1 MKRALGQAMVLLL
14 LSAVVAVGVHFWHP
28 MAPAWYLVVTPL
40 QEDEVT
46 VERVKGEFGG
56 KVLWLDARPE
66 DQYAAGHVPG
76 AKLLNEQGFS
86 GQLFELIEVLQMN
99 TLPVVIYCG
108 GEKCEASRK
117 IKERLLESLPLEN
130 LWVLKG
136 GWPAL
141 KAAGGGG

>member
-1 MKRALGQAMVLLL
+1 MKRAVGQALVLVLL
-14 LSAVVAVGVHFWHP
+14 SGVAAVGVHFWHP
-28 MAPAWYLVVTPL
+28 MAPAWYLVVAPP

-66 DQYAAGHVPG
+66 EQYAAGHIPE
-76 AKLLNEQGFS
+76 AKLLNEQGFNE
-86 GQLFELIEVLQMN
+86 QLFELIDVLQKN

-117 IKERLLESLPLEN
+117 IKERLVESLPMEN
-130 LWVLKG
+130 VWVLKG
-136 GWPAL
+136 GWPAWK
-141 KAAGGGG
+141 KAEGE

>member
-1 MKRALGQAMVLLL
+1 MKRAVGQALVLVLL
-14 LSAVVAVGVHFWHP
+14 SGVAAVGVHFWHP
-28 MAPAWYLVVTPL
+28 MAPAWYLVVAPP

-66 DQYAAGHVPG
+66 EQYVAGHIPE
-76 AKLLNEQGFS
+76 AKLLNEQGFNE
-86 GQLFELIEVLQMN
+86 QLFELIDVLQKN

-117 IKERLLESLPLEN
+117 IKERLVESLPMEN
-130 LWVLKG
+130 VWVVKG
-136 GWPAL
+136 GWPAW
-141 KAAGGGG
+141 KEAEGR

>member
-1 MKRALGQAMVLLL
+1 MKRAVGQALVLVLL
-14 LSAVVAVGVHFWHP
+14 SGAAAVGVHFWHP
-28 MAPAWYLVVTPL
+28 MAPAWYLVVAPM

-66 DQYAAGHVPG
+66 DQFVAGHIPE
-76 AKLLNEQGFS
+76 AKLLNEQGFNE
-86 GQLFELIEVLQMN
+86 QLFELIDVLQKN

-117 IKERLLESLPLEN
+117 IKERLVESLPMEN
-130 LWVLKG
+130 VWVLKG
-136 GWPAL
+136 GWPAW
-141 KAAGGGG
+141 KEAEGR

>member
-1 MKRALGQAMVLLL
+1 MKRAVGQALVLLL
-14 LSAVVAVGVHFWHP
+14 LSGVAAVGVHFWHP
-28 MAPAWYLVVTPL
+28 MAPAWYLVVAPP

-66 DQYAAGHVPG
+66 EQYVAGHIPE
-76 AKLLNEQGFS
+76 AKLLNEQGFNE
-86 GQLFELIEVLQMN
+86 QLFELIEVLQKN

-117 IKERLLESLPLEN
+117 IKERLVESLPMEN
-130 LWVLKG
+130 VWVLKG
-136 GWPAL
+136 GWPAW
-141 KAAGGGG
+141 KAAEGR

>member
-1 MKRALGQAMVLLL
+1 MKRAVGQALVLVLL
-14 LSAVVAVGVHFWHP
+14 SGVAAVGVHFWHP
-28 MAPAWYLVVTPL
+28 MAPAWYLVVAPP

-66 DQYAAGHVPG
+66 EQYVAGHIPE
-76 AKLLNEQGFS
+76 AKLLNEQGFNE
-86 GQLFELIEVLQMN
+86 QLFELIDLLQKN

-117 IKERLLESLPLEN
+117 IKERLVESLPMEN
-130 LWVLKG
+130 VWVLKG
-136 GWPAL
+136 GWPVWK
-141 KAAGGGG
+141 KAEGE

>member
-1 MKRALGQAMVLLL
+1 MKRAVGQALVLVLL
-14 LSAVVAVGVHFWHP
+14 SGVAAVGVHFWHP
-28 MAPAWYLVVTPL
+28 MAPAWYLVVAPM

-66 DQYAAGHVPG
+66 EQYVAGHIPE
-76 AKLLNEQGFS
+76 AKLLNEQGFNE
-86 GQLFELIEVLQMN
+86 QLFELIDVLQKN

-117 IKERLLESLPLEN
+117 IKERLVESLPMEN
-130 LWVLKG
+130 VWVLKG
-136 GWPAL
+136 GWPAWK
-141 KAAGGGG
+141 KAEGE

>member
-1 MKRALGQAMVLLL
+1 MKRAVGQALVLVLL
-14 LSAVVAVGVHFWHP
+14 SGVAAVGVHFWHP
-28 MAPAWYLVVTPL
+28 MAPAWYLVVAPP

-66 DQYAAGHVPG
+66 EQYVAGHIPE
-76 AKLLNEQGFS
+76 AKLLNEQGFNE
-86 GQLFELIEVLQMN
+86 QLFELIDVLQKN

-117 IKERLLESLPLEN
+117 IKERLLESLPMEN
-130 LWVLKG
+130 VWVLKG
-136 GWPAL
+136 GWPAWR
-141 KAAGGGG
+141 ASEGR

>member
-1 MKRALGQAMVLLL
+1 MKRAVGQALVLVLL
-14 LSAVVAVGVHFWHP
+14 SGVAAVGVHFWHP
-28 MAPAWYLVVTPL
+28 MAPAWYLVVAPP

-66 DQYAAGHVPG
+66 EQYVAGHIPE
-76 AKLLNEQGFS
+76 AKLLNEQGFNE
-86 GQLFELIEVLQMN
+86 QLFELIDVLQKN

-117 IKERLLESLPLEN
+117 IKERLVESLPMEN
-130 LWVLKG
+130 VWVLKG
-136 GWPAL
+136 GWPAW
-141 KAAGGGG
+141 KAAEGR

>member
-1 MKRALGQAMVLLL
+1 MKRAVGQALVLVLL
-14 LSAVVAVGVHFWHP
+14 SGVAAVGVHFWHP
-28 MAPAWYLVVTPL
+28 MAPAWYLVVAPP

-66 DQYAAGHVPG
+66 EQYVAGHIPE
-76 AKLLNEQGFS
+76 AKLLNEQGFNE
-86 GQLFELIEVLQMN
+86 QLFELIDLLQKN

-117 IKERLLESLPLEN
+117 IKERLVESLPMEN
-130 LWVLKG
+130 VWVLKG
-136 GWPAL
+136 GWPAWK
-141 KAAGGGG
+141 KAEGE

>member
-1 MKRALGQAMVLLL
+1 MKRAVGQALVLVLL
-14 LSAVVAVGVHFWHP
+14 SGVAAVGVHFWHP
-28 MAPAWYLVVTPL
+28 MAPAWYLVVAPP

-66 DQYAAGHVPG
+66 EQYVAGHIPE
-76 AKLLNEQGFS
+76 AKLLNEQGFNE
-86 GQLFELIEVLQMN
+86 QLFELIEVLQKN

-117 IKERLLESLPLEN
+117 IKERLVESLPMEN
-130 LWVLKG
+130 VWVLKG
-136 GWPAL
+136 GWPAW
-141 KAAGGGG
+141 KAAEGR

>member
-1 MKRALGQAMVLLL
+1 MKRAVGQALVLLL
-14 LSAVVAVGVHFWHP
+14 LSGVAAVGVHFWHP
-28 MAPAWYLVVTPL
+28 MAPAWYLVVAPM

-66 DQYAAGHVPG
+66 DQFVAGHIPE
-76 AKLLNEQGFS
+76 AKLLNEQGFNE
-86 GQLFELIEVLQMN
+86 QLFELIDVLQKN

-117 IKERLLESLPLEN
+117 IKERLVESLPMEN
-130 LWVLKG
+130 VWVLKG
-136 GWPAL
+136 GWPAWK
-141 KAAGGGG
+141 KAEGE

>member
-1 MKRALGQAMVLLL
+1 MKRAVGQALVLVLL
-14 LSAVVAVGVHFWHP
+14 SGVAAVGVHFWHP
-28 MAPAWYLVVTPL
+28 MAPAWYLVVAPP

-66 DQYAAGHVPG
+66 EQYVAGHIPE
-76 AKLLNEQGFS
+76 AKLLNEQGFNE
-86 GQLFELIEVLQMN
+86 QLFELIDVLQKN

-117 IKERLLESLPLEN
+117 IKERLVESLPMEN
-130 LWVLKG
+130 VWVLKG
-136 GWPAL
+136 GWPAWK
-141 KAAGGGG
+141 KAEGE

>member
-1 MKRALGQAMVLLL
+1 MKRAVGQALVLVLL
-14 LSAVVAVGVHFWHP
+14 SGVAAVGVHFWHP
-28 MAPAWYLVVTPL
+28 MAPAWYLVVAPP

-66 DQYAAGHVPG
+66 EQYLAGHIPE
-76 AKLLNEQGFS
+76 AKLLNEQGFNE
-86 GQLFELIEVLQMN
+86 QLFELIDVLQKN

-117 IKERLLESLPLEN
+117 IKERLVESLPMEN
-130 LWVLKG
+130 VWVLKG
-136 GWPAL
+136 GWPAW
-141 KAAGGGG
+141 KAAEGE

>member
-1 MKRALGQAMVLLL
+1 MKRAVGQALVLML
-14 LSAVVAVGVHFWHP
+14 LSGVAAVGVHFWHP
-28 MAPAWYLVVTPL
+28 MAPAWYLVVAPP

-66 DQYAAGHVPG
+66 EQYVEGHIPE
-76 AKLLNEQGFS
+76 AKLLNEQGFNE
-86 GQLFELIEVLQMN
+86 QLFELIDVLQKN

-117 IKERLLESLPLEN
+117 IKERLVESLPMEN
-130 LWVLKG
+130 VWVLKG
-136 GWPAL
+136 GWPAW
-141 KAAGGGG
+141 KAAEGR

>member
-1 MKRALGQAMVLLL
+1 MKRAVGQALVLML
-14 LSAVVAVGVHFWHP
+14 LSGVAAVGVHFWHP
-28 MAPAWYLVVTPL
+28 MAPAWYLVVAPP

-66 DQYAAGHVPG
+66 EQYVTGHIPE
-76 AKLLNEQGFS
+76 AKLLNEQGFNE
-86 GQLFELIEVLQMN
+86 QLFELIDVLQKN

-117 IKERLLESLPLEN
+117 IKERLVESLPMEN
-130 LWVLKG
+130 VWVLKG
-136 GWPAL
+136 GWPAW
-141 KAAGGGG
+141 KEAEGR

>member
-1 MKRALGQAMVLLL
+1 MKRAVGQALVLVLL
-14 LSAVVAVGVHFWHP
+14 SGVAAVGVHFWHP
-28 MAPAWYLVVTPL
+28 MAPAWYLVVAPP

-66 DQYAAGHVPG
+66 EQYVAGHIPE
-76 AKLLNEQGFS
+76 AKLLNEQGFNE
-86 GQLFELIEVLQMN
+86 QLFELIEVLQKN

-117 IKERLLESLPLEN
+117 IKERLVESLPMEN
-130 LWVLKG
+130 VWVLKG
-136 GWPAL
+136 GWPVWK
-141 KAAGGGG
+141 KAEGE

>member
-1 MKRALGQAMVLLL
+1 MKRAVGQALVLLL
-14 LSAVVAVGVHFWHP
+14 LSGVAAVGVHFWHP
-28 MAPAWYLVVTPL
+28 MAPAWYLVVAPP

-66 DQYAAGHVPG
+66 EQYVAGHIPE
-76 AKLLNEQGFS
+76 AKLLNEQGFNE
-86 GQLFELIEVLQMN
+86 QLFELIDVLQKN

-117 IKERLLESLPLEN
+117 IKERLVESLPMEN
-130 LWVLKG
+130 VWVLKG
-136 GWPAL
+136 GWPAWK
-141 KAAGGGG
+141 KAEGE

>member
-1 MKRALGQAMVLLL
+1 
-14 LSAVVAVGVHFWHP
+14 
-28 MAPAWYLVVTPL
+28 MAPAWYLVVAPP

-66 DQYAAGHVPG
+66 EQYVAGHIPE
-76 AKLLNEQGFS
+76 AKLLNEQGFNE
-86 GQLFELIEVLQMN
+86 QLFELIEVLQKN

-117 IKERLLESLPLEN
+117 IKERLVESLPMEN
-130 LWVLKG
+130 VWVLKG
-136 GWPAL
+136 GWPAW
-141 KAAGGGG
+141 KAAEGR

>member
-1 MKRALGQAMVLLL
+1 MKRAVGQALVLVLL
-14 LSAVVAVGVHFWHP
+14 SGVAAVGVHFWHP
-28 MAPAWYLVVTPL
+28 MAPAWYLVVAPP

-66 DQYAAGHVPG
+66 EQYVAGHIPE
-76 AKLLNEQGFS
+76 AKLLNEQGFNE
-86 GQLFELIEVLQMN
+86 QLFELIDVLQKN

-117 IKERLLESLPLEN
+117 IKERLVESLPMEN
-130 LWVLKG
+130 VWVLKG
-136 GWPAL
+136 GWPAW
-141 KAAGGGG
+141 KEAEGR